1 MINVTYRNVYS
12 CKPLLLTHERG
23 NSTGHSP
30 STGRCPFLPRHLQPF
45 PARQLAHIIPAAAGA
60 ATGSGAAGGGTAAA
74 SGTAGA
80 AAAGA
85 PARWPNSRSTKSGR
99 WSEKMLTKAISVER
113 PSCCSAV
120 GNALFKD
127 GEHAHAIAVYGRA
140 AARLCARAFAGRASD
155 MDLDPDGGG
164 FAIACASNAALCAL
178 KLGDAR
184 AALAHCDR
192 ALEALDRTRTPRD
205 AARAKVLYRRAL
217 ACLATGQARQA
228 LDHLGESAKL
238 DASANRNRAKKA
250 RIAALEKELHVK
262 AQMAEERNAYK
273 EQCAALM
280 EQCSSLMEQLRTSQG
295 FDPELPVVRNANE
308 MQSPPARGG
317 GSFMDRMRSGIR
329 QVAREAQHAVGEDLP
344 PRPPPHA

>member
-1 MINVTYRNVYS
+1 MVSQR
-12 CKPLLLTHERG
+12 
-23 NSTGHSP
+23 
-30 STGRCPFLPRHLQPF
+30 
-45 PARQLAHIIPAAAGA
+45 
-60 ATGSGAAGGGTAAA
+60 
-74 SGTAGA
+74 
-80 AAAGA
+80 
-85 PARWPNSRSTKSGR
+85 
-99 WSEKMLTKAISVER
+99 
-113 PSCCSAV
+113 
-120 GNALFKD
+120 
-127 GEHAHAIAVYGRA
+127 
-140 AARLCARAFAGRASD
+140 
-155 MDLDPDGGG
+155 
-164 FAIACASNAALCAL
+164 AL
-178 KLGDAR
+178 KERQELRKDA
-184 AALAHCDR
+184 
-192 ALEALDRTRTPRD
+192 
-205 AARAKVLYRRAL
+205 
-217 ACLATGQARQA
+217 Q
-228 LDHLGESAKL
+228 AKL